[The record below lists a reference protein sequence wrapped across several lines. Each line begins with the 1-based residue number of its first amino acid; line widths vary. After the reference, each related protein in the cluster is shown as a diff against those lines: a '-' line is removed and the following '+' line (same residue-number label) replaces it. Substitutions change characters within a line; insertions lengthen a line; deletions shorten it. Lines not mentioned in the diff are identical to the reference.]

1 MTANSYVCRSQ
12 TEKLVGEQG
21 GGGGF
26 LPKLLEESGLLIRD
40 VSKTIKN
47 EAKDQKVGFLSLL
60 LGTLGAS
67 L

>member
-12 TEKLVGEQG
+12 TEKLVGEQ
-21 GGGGF
+21 GGGF

>member
-12 TEKLVGEQG
+12 TEKRG
-21 GGGGF
+21 GGGGGGGG

>member
-12 TEKLVGEQG
+12 TEKLVGEQ